1 MNSMKKQG
9 LFTCSLLGCL
19 LGFDLASFTAAAQT
33 TEPNEWAWM
42 GGSNGLS
49 QQGPPAGVFGTLGS
63 FAAGNFPPVHSGP
76 AIWNDGKGHV
86 WLFSGASLS
95 PFEFVY
101 PNDLWEFD
109 IATNQWA
116 WMGGTGTVPQSSQ
129 GISGTYGTLGT
140 PAPGNIP
147 GGREGAATWIDKSGN
162 LWLFGGYGQDG
173 FGYLGYLDD
182 WWKFD
187 PSTGLWTWM
196 GGSSGVSS
204 CPITYGNLG
213 VPNADNIPECR
224 DYAASWTDSAG
235 HFWMFGGTVF
245 TSKNGTYDFGDMWE
259 LDPSTNQW
267 AWVGG
272 SDTVNNYGTY
282 GTLGVPATGNIPG
295 ARSGPAYWTDSS
307 GNFWLFGGI
316 GYAAPVTTGALSG
329 FENDLWMFNPTTKEW
344 TWVNGSSVPGSTGQ
358 SGTLGTLAAG
368 NLPESRASASGWV
381 DSNGNIWIFGGF
393 AETVSLD
400 AYDSNDLW
408 VFNPPSGQWAWM
420 GGGSSS
426 TLSNDYG
433 VYGALGTPAAGN
445 WPGPREN
452 SGSWTD
458 GNGDLW
464 LFSGVGVANDL
475 WEYTPAIKGTLP
487 TVATPTFTPAPG
499 TYPYPQFGQ
508 IVISD
513 ATDGA
518 NIYYTLDGTTPTTN
532 STPYNDAHQIFLD
545 GSDEVVN
552 AIATAYGSYQSAMG
566 SATYHVTL
574 DWSTTVTVTPAAS
587 SVAIN
592 APLTVAVTVD
602 ASHVGVTPSG
612 TVTLS
617 SGSYTSAPANLSP
630 AGATFNLPA
639 NSLVNGSNVLT
650 VAYSGDSY
658 YAPATGTAT
667 ETVTAPQGITISGTD
682 GYGRSRGDDWK
693 HLHGDGQSYSG
704 IHGQRCT
711 DCGAYF
717 QPGGSA
723 VSANIELWLDDSS
736 GRHWVDCW
744 NGHAYGEYD
753 STDHRC
759 GDDAKTSGKRVV
771 CGRQRGVGIPFVRR
785 KYAAAYGLVEID
797 WDARAAGDGDER
809 RAGLRQRRLRLGRR
823 RWRRWL
829 YRYRGNHSWE
839 LYRYRYGDIRHNY
852 SNGYG
857 HGHRPM
863 RGSSPPH

>member
-1 MNSMKKQG
+1 MNSMKKHR
-9 LFTCSLLGCL
+9 LLTCSLLGCL

-63 FAAGNFPPVHSGP
+63 FAAGNIPPVHSGP
-76 AIWNDGKGHV
+76 AIWNDGKGHI

-162 LWLFGGYGQDG
+162 LWLFGGYGFDG

-358 SGTLGTLAAG
+358 SGTLGTLATG

-433 VYGALGTPAAGN
+433 VYGTLGTPAAGN

-458 GNGDLW
+458 GNGNLW
-464 LFSGVGVANDL
+464 LFSGVGVVNDL

-574 DWSTTVTVTPAAS
+574 DWPSTVTVTPSAS

-592 APLTVAVTVD
+592 AALAVTVTVNGSN
-602 ASHVGVTPSG
+602 AAVTPSG

-667 ETVTAPQGITISGTD
+667 ETVTAPQGITISGTAVTVAP
-682 GYGRSRGDDWK
+682 GATTGNTSTVTVNPTRGFTGSVALTAALTSSPAGAQYLPTLSFGSTTPAAVTGSTAGTATLTVSTIAPITAAAMTPKRPGSEWYAAGSAA
-693 HLHGDGQSYSG
+693 LAFLLFVGSMRRRTGWLRLTGMLVLLGMVTSG
-704 IHGQRCT
+704 VLA
-711 DCGAYF
+711 CGN
-717 QPGGSA
+717 GGSG
-723 VSANIELWLDDSS
+723 S
-736 GRHWVDCW
+736 GGGGGGGGFTGIAGTTPGSYTVTVT
-744 NGHAYGEYD
+744 G
-753 STDHRC
+753 
-759 GDDAKTSGKRVV
+759 TSGTITATGTVTV
-771 CGRQRGVGIPFVRR
+771 TVQ
-785 KYAAAYGLVEID
+785 
-797 WDARAAGDGDER
+797 
-809 RAGLRQRRLRLGRR
+809 
-823 RWRRWL
+823 
-829 YRYRGNHSWE
+829 
-839 LYRYRYGDIRHNY
+839 
-852 SNGYG
+852 
-857 HGHRPM
+857 
-863 RGSSPPH
+863 

>member
-63 FAAGNFPPVHSGP
+63 FAAGNIPPVHSGP
-76 AIWNDGKGHV
+76 AIWNDGKGHI

-162 LWLFGGYGQDG
+162 LWLFGGYGFDG

-224 DYAASWTDSAG
+224 DYAASWTDNAG
-235 HFWMFGGTVF
+235 RFWMFGGTVF

-344 TWVNGSSVPGSTGQ
+344 TWVNGSNVPGSTGQ
-358 SGTLGTLAAG
+358 LGTLGTLATG
-368 NLPESRASASGWV
+368 NLPESRAGASGWV

-426 TLSNDYG
+426 SLSNDYG
-433 VYGALGTPAAGN
+433 VYGTLGTPAPGN

-458 GNGDLW
+458 GNGNLW
-464 LFSGVGVANDL
+464 LFSGVGVDSDDL

-487 TVATPTFTPAPG
+487 TVATPTFSPAPG

-518 NIYYTLDGTTPTTN
+518 NHLLHDGWN
-532 STPYNDAHQIFLD
+532 NAD
-545 GSDEVVN
+545 DEFDP
-552 AIATAYGSYQSAMG
+552 I
-566 SATYHVTL
+566 
-574 DWSTTVTVTPAAS
+574 
-587 SVAIN
+587 
-592 APLTVAVTVD
+592 
-602 ASHVGVTPSG
+602 
-612 TVTLS
+612 
-617 SGSYTSAPANLSP
+617 
-630 AGATFNLPA
+630 
-639 NSLVNGSNVLT
+639 
-650 VAYSGDSY
+650 
-658 YAPATGTAT
+658 
-667 ETVTAPQGITISGTD
+667 
-682 GYGRSRGDDWK
+682 
-693 HLHGDGQSYSG
+693 
-704 IHGQRCT
+704 QRCAP
-711 DCGAYF
+711 DL
-717 QPGGSA
+717 P
-723 VSANIELWLDDSS
+723 
-736 GRHWVDCW
+736 
-744 NGHAYGEYD
+744 
-753 STDHRC
+753 
-759 GDDAKTSGKRVV
+759 
-771 CGRQRGVGIPFVRR
+771 
-785 KYAAAYGLVEID
+785 
-797 WDARAAGDGDER
+797 
-809 RAGLRQRRLRLGRR
+809 
-823 RWRRWL
+823 
-829 YRYRGNHSWE
+829 
-839 LYRYRYGDIRHNY
+839 
-852 SNGYG
+852 
-857 HGHRPM
+857 
-863 RGSSPPH
+863 